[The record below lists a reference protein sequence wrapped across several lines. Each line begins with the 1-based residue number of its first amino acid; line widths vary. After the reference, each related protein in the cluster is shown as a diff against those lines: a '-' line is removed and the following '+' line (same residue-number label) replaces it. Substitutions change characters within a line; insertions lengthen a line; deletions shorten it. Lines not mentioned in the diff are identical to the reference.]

1 MWRYVIKLT
10 TKQKRFVDNY
20 IKTGSATQSAIEAG
34 YSKKTAPTI
43 ASENLIKPNIK
54 SYIDEKIKE
63 IESERIMG
71 AQEALEF
78 LTNVVVRGEEL
89 ETKVVA
95 TQFDVGTVQGPADV
109 KTKISAAKEILK
121 RYPDN
126 DKLVEQQIRKVKAE
140 AELQELRVKS
150 VKEGNP
156 QVKDKLAELMEK
168 IQGEVKE
175 DGVDSNI
182 HKETNG
188 NVEEST

>member
-1 MWRYVIKLT
+1 MKLT
-10 TKQKRFVDNY
+10 TKQKKFADNY
-20 IKTGSATQSAIEAG
+20 IKTGNATQSAIEAG

-54 SYIDEKIKE
+54 FYIDKKMKE

-78 LTNVVVRGEEL
+78 LTNVVRGKEL

-95 TQFDVGTVQGPADV
+95 TQFDVSTVQVPADV

-126 DKLVEQQIRKVKAE
+126 DKLLEQQIRKITAE
-140 AELQELRVKS
+140 ADIAEARAKELELES
-150 VKEGNP
+150 GADDN
-156 QVKDKLAELMEK
+156 
-168 IQGEVKE
+168 
-175 DGVDSNI
+175 DGFIKALKNSA
-182 HKETNG
+182 K
-188 NVEEST
+188 NVWGDDNEA

>member
-1 MWRYVIKLT
+1 MKLT
-10 TKQKRFVDNY
+10 TKQKKFADNY
-20 IKTGSATQSAIEAG
+20 IKTGNATQSAIEAG

-54 SYIDEKIKE
+54 FYIDKKMKE

-78 LTNVVVRGEEL
+78 LTNVVRGKEL

-95 TQFDVGTVQGPADV
+95 TQFDVSTVQVPADV

-126 DKLVEQQIRKVKAE
+126 DKLLEQQIRKITAE
-140 AELQELRVKS
+140 ADIAEARAKELEPES
-150 VKEGNP
+150 GADDN
-156 QVKDKLAELMEK
+156 
-168 IQGEVKE
+168 
-175 DGVDSNI
+175 DGFIKALKNSA
-182 HKETNG
+182 K
-188 NVEEST
+188 NVWGDDNEA

>member
-1 MWRYVIKLT
+1 
-10 TKQKRFVDNY
+10 
-20 IKTGSATQSAIEAG
+20 
-34 YSKKTAPTI
+34 
-43 ASENLIKPNIK
+43 
-54 SYIDEKIKE
+54 
-63 IESERIMG
+63 MG

-109 KTKISAAKEILK
+109 KTKINAAKEILK

-150 VKEGNP
+150 VKEGNT